1 MKKILCCFIGIV
13 LTAISSLGQ
22 DFTDGPLTGVSEH
35 ISSVK
40 GKAILAGKNKKSLQL
55 RVLCYNIHHAE
66 GVDGKLDLPRIARVI
81 LSAKPDLVALGEG
94 IASIRPR
101 SQFGFATNH
110 RGTSLSAPL
119 ISGVAALL
127 IQAFPRVAATD
138 LVSILRN
145 TASNSAQP
153 NNEVG
158 YGIVRAELAH
168 QSLLDK
174 FLHVGQPEPIPVDE
188 KKFLKTLFG
197 RIKSPLIRP
206 NYPNPFNAETW
217 IPFSLPTNGNVQIS
231 IYDFAGYLVQKLR
244 VGECAAGD
252 YLDTNQAVY
261 WDGRDKSGQAI
272 TSGNYFAV
280 LSVDGKIYPAM
291 KMTLQE

>member
-1 MKKILCCFIGIV
+1 M
-13 LTAISSLGQ
+13 
-22 DFTDGPLTGVSEH
+22 DG
-35 ISSVK
+35 
-40 GKAILAGKNKKSLQL
+40 
-55 RVLCYNIHHAE
+55 
-66 GVDGKLDLPRIARVI
+66 RI
-81 LSAKPDLVALGEG
+81 KPDLVALGEG

-127 IQAFPRVAATD
+127 IQAFPKVTATD

-158 YGIVRAELAH
+158 YGVVRVELAH

-174 FLHVGQPEPIPVDE
+174 FLHVGQPEPILID
-188 KKFLKTLFG
+188 KKKSLKTLFG
-197 RIKSPLIRP
+197 QIKSPLIRP

-231 IYDFAGYLVQKLR
+231 IYDFSGYLVQKMWI
-244 VGECAAGD
+244 GECDAGD

-280 LSVDGKIYPAM
+280 LSVDGRIYPAM